1 MFYFQ
6 YWPWDP
12 LKLKEHTKHFNKV
25 LSFIKSEIR
34 QHKAELDVDH
44 AKDYI
49 DSYLVEG
56 VKTDDPLFKDEGRQ
70 LVYM

>member
-1 MFYFQ
+1 MLFLFYFQ

-12 LKLKEHTKHFNKV
+12 LKLKEHTKHYNKV

-56 VKTDDPLFKDEGRQ
+56 VKTGDPLFKDEGK
-70 LVYM
+70 